1 MAPEKPD
8 RKESLLDLH
17 LEQLTTEDQAWLE
30 QELDRDAELR
40 KSSDR
45 LDRILQPLDSWQ
57 VEAAPASLADNVLR
71 YVRQSAD
78 ATIQSDTS
86 SIRGRLFGRLPL
98 RWREFVAAAACIALL
113 IGTLWP
119 GLTTLRSRSQ
129 QVMCAGNLSS
139 IFRGTSVYQEVFAG
153 ALPYA
158 GCVDGSRWL
167 PSGPTDRPFV
177 SNSRHMFLLV
187 KLQQGPKPG
196 DFICPADRDAIP
208 AEPMPNAELAERDD
222 FASAANVSYDSL
234 NLCGPKPNLRPRVP
248 LVYVSDPNP
257 LFIGAR
263 FNKAV
268 NADTTNSPAHGGR
281 GQNILT
287 TVGNTEFLRTPFFGV
302 RKDNVWLAGNIRY
315 YNGTEAPV
323 NDEDVQ
329 LVPGYPSA
337 NLQDPNSL
345 RN

>member
-1 MAPEKPD
+1 MVPEKPD
-8 RKESLLDLH
+8 CKEPLLDLH
-17 LEQLTTEDQAWLE
+17 LDQLTPEDRAWLE
-30 QELDRDAELR
+30 KELDRDAALR

-45 LDRILQPLDSWQ
+45 LGRILQPLDSWQ
-57 VEAAPASLADNVLR
+57 VQSVPANLADNTLR
-71 YVRQSAD
+71 YVRQSGDVTIRSD
-78 ATIQSDTS
+78 AS
-86 SIRGRLFGRLPL
+86 SIRGRLFGRSPL
-98 RWREFVAAAACIALL
+98 RWREFAAAAACIALL

-119 GLTTLRSRSQ
+119 GLSTLRSRSQ
-129 QVMCAGNLSS
+129 RVMCAGNLGS
-139 IFRGTSVYQEVFAG
+139 IFRGASVYQEVFAG

-158 GCVDGSRWL
+158 GCVDGARWL
-167 PSGPTDRPFV
+167 PSGPTDKPFL

-196 DFICPADRDAIP
+196 DFICPADRNAIP
-208 AEPMPNAELAERDD
+208 AEPILDADLAKRYD

-234 NLCGPKPNLRPRVP
+234 NLCGPTPNLRPRVP

-263 FNKAV
+263 FNSAV

-287 TVGNTEFLRTPFFGV
+287 TVGNTEFLRTPFFGA
-302 RKDNVWLAGNIRY
+302 RKDNVWLAGDIRY
-315 YNGTEAPV
+315 YTGTEALV
-323 NDEDVQ
+323 DDEDVQ

-337 NLQDPNSL
+337 NVQDPNPL
-345 RN
+345 GN